1 MTTFVLVHGAWHG
14 GWCYKRVARLLRQ
27 AGHEVYTPTLTG
39 LGERA
44 HLMSRAIDLRTHV
57 EDIVGVMRCE
67 ELSNVVLCGHSY
79 GGMVIAGV
87 AERLAGKIYSLVY
100 LDAFVPESGKS
111 LFDYLPAEQSGQMRT
126 DAAQNGEGYKI
137 TPIPAAAFA
146 VNDRDAAWVD
156 AMCVKHPLATFEQK
170 LALSGRQVPKQ
181 VYILAAGWEPSPFQQ
196 FAARFKDDRGW
207 QFVSIDCGHDVMVDR
222 PEELADVLI
231 GIALGVTL
239 NKPSGTPTPS
249 QRPCDE

>member
-44 HLMSRAIDLRTHV
+44 HLMGRMIDLSTHIQ
-57 EDIVGVMRCE
+57 DIVSVVRCE
-67 ELSNVVLCGHSY
+67 ELSDVVLCGHSY

-87 AERLAGKIYSLVY
+87 AEQIAAKIRSLVY
-100 LDAFVPESGKS
+100 LDAFVPENGKS

-126 DAAQNGEGYKI
+126 DAAQNGDGYKV

-146 VNDRDAAWVD
+146 VNDKDAAWVD

-170 LALSGRQVPKQ
+170 LALSGRQLPKR
-181 VYILAAGWEPSPFQQ
+181 VYILAAGWGPSPFQQ
-196 FAARFKDDRGW
+196 FGVRYKDDRDW
-207 QFVSIDCGHDVMVDR
+207 QFVNIACGHDVMIDR
-222 PEELADVLI
+222 PQELTNALI
-231 GIALGVTL
+231 AAA
-239 NKPSGTPTPS
+239 
-249 QRPCDE
+249 

>member
-44 HLMSRAIDLRTHV
+44 HLMGRMIDLSTHIQ
-57 EDIVGVMRCE
+57 DIVGVICCE
-67 ELSNVVLCGHSY
+67 ELTDVVLCGHSY
-79 GGMVIAGV
+79 GGMVVAGV
-87 AERLAGKIYSLVY
+87 AEQITAKIRSLVY
-100 LDAFVPESGKS
+100 LDAFVPENGKS
-111 LFDYLPAEQSGQMRT
+111 LFDYLPAEQSGQMRM

-146 VNDRDAAWVD
+146 VNEKDPAWVD
-156 AMCVKHPLATFEQK
+156 AMCVKQPLPTFEQK
-170 LALSGRQVPKQ
+170 LALSGRRVPKR

-196 FAARFKDDRGW
+196 FGARYKNDRDW
-207 QFVSIDCGHDVMVDR
+207 RFVSIACGHDVMVDR
-222 PEELADVLI
+222 PRELADMLI
-231 GIALGVTL
+231 TAA
-239 NKPSGTPTPS
+239 
-249 QRPCDE
+249 